1 MSSDPII
8 FKKKLISVVLTICVL
23 LQFVFVAI
31 IAFADGETNDV
42 IRKVDSTMN
51 VNDPVYSLFKRKR
64 CAMCHG
70 VDHTLVGPSFRAIS
84 MRYNGVGS
92 TEIRTL
98 AKKVMY
104 GGVGNW
110 GEMPMP
116 PNSVTLSEAEL
127 LVRWILRLPHG
138 DL

>member
-1 MSSDPII
+1 MNDPII
-8 FKKKLISVVLTICVL
+8 FKKKIITIALVICVL
-23 LQFVFVAI
+23 LQFGFLGV
-31 IAFADGETNDV
+31 IAFADEEVNEV

-64 CAMCHG
+64 CSMCHA
-70 VDHTLVGPSFRAIS
+70 VDHKLIGPPFRAIS
-84 MRYNGVGS
+84 MRYNGASS

-98 AKKVMY
+98 AKTVMY
-104 GGVGNW
+104 GGIRNW
-110 GEMPMP
+110 GEIPMP

-127 LVRWILRLPHG
+127 LVRWILDLPHG

>member
-1 MSSDPII
+1 MSDPFI
-8 FKKKLISVVLTICVL
+8 FKKKLITVVLVVCVL
-23 LQFVFVAI
+23 LQFGFLGVIV
-31 IAFADGETNDV
+31 FADDEVNEV

-64 CAMCHG
+64 CSMCHAI
-70 VDHTLVGPSFRAIS
+70 DHKLIGPPFRAIS
-84 MRYNGVGS
+84 MRYKNVGS

-98 AKKVMY
+98 AKTVMY
-104 GGVGNW
+104 GGIRNW
-110 GEMPMP
+110 GEIPMP

-127 LVRWILRLPHG
+127 LVRWILDLPHG